1 MNNFNI
7 QLQTIKSQ
15 IDNMKL
21 QITNIEMQYN
31 NINASFQGEQLM
43 NIGIQMLNTGLNS
56 ITLGKNISMSSLD
69 NYYNQ
74 LKNTSEQIN
83 NIINIYTGSNQ
94 QKEPMIKQQNQ
105 LMQEQ
110 MMNQNDFNIQ
120 GGIKSKMMNLTFET
134 GGFYRKLIN
143 IICYYGTK
151 INDVLDMFSNKIG
164 KNKNQF
170 IFIFCT
176 KRLDYNDD
184 REVEQV
190 FTNGDHI
197 IAKEK

>member
-1 MNNFNI
+1 MYNFNI

-31 NINASFQGEQLM
+31 NINATFLGEQLM

-56 ITLGKNISMSSLD
+56 FTLGKNISMSSLD

-74 LKNTSEQIN
+74 LKIISEQIN
-83 NIINIYTGSNQ
+83 NNINIYNDSIQ
-94 QKEPMIKQQNQ
+94 QMQQMLQQNKI
-105 LMQEQ
+105 MQER

-176 KRLDYNDD
+176 KRLDYDDD

-190 FTNGDHI
+190 FTNGDRI